1 MLHKYY
7 CFITPHNKTIILF
20 PDKWYAFPVHN
31 TMTAPCSRGPA
42 WRACLSTTHLSP
54 KMDRWGDLPHTWTN
68 GRMLYQ
74 QASCFKHLPNF
85 SKSKVQQSHYFLI
98 YPKINRMIKV
108 GYSIDL
114 CIHLICDKTEI
125 MLKHLRNGTCISLS
139 IEYQFSFFKNQLYYI
154 HVYDIIHMS
163 LIFVSLNL

>member
-1 MLHKYY
+1 MPFQ
-7 CFITPHNKTIILF
+7 FITPWLL
-20 PDKWYAFPVHN
+20 
-31 TMTAPCSRGPA
+31 PA
-42 WRACLSTTHLSP
+42 LEALPGEHVCQQHTWVL
-54 KMDRWGDLPHTWTN
+54 RWTSEGTCPHTWTN

-114 CIHLICDKTEI
+114 CIHLICDKTDI

-139 IEYQFSFFKNQLYYI
+139 IEYQFSFFKNQLYLYI
-154 HVYDIIHMS
+154 HVKF
-163 LIFVSLNL
+163 IFDNHFFEFIVYSIFWKQPNFLF

>member
-1 MLHKYY
+1 MPFQ
-7 CFITPHNKTIILF
+7 FITPWLL
-20 PDKWYAFPVHN
+20 
-31 TMTAPCSRGPA
+31 PA
-42 WRACLSTTHLSP
+42 LEALPGEHVCQQHTWVL
-54 KMDRWGDLPHTWTN
+54 RWTSEGTCPHTWTN

-108 GYSIDL
+108 WYSIDL
-114 CIHLICDKTEI
+114 CIPLIFDKTEI

-139 IEYQFSFFKNQLYYI
+139 IEYQFSFFKNQLYLYI
-154 HVYDIIHMS
+154 HVKFIFDIHFFEFIVYS
-163 LIFVSLNL
+163 IFWKQPNFLF